1 MSISKLLVVDDS
13 KAIRTFVSR
22 ILSNA
27 GYEVITAVDGFQALE
42 KMAEEPSLMLL
53 DVAMPGLDGYGVCEE
68 LRQGG
73 TELPIVFLTSIQ
85 SKALELLGKEYGAYL
100 NKPVHENE
108 LLHVVKE
115 QLALANA

>member
-53 DVAMPGLDGYGVCEE
+53 DVAMPGLDGYGVVRRASPRWYRTANC
-68 LRQGG
+68 
-73 TELPIVFLTSIQ
+73 FS
-85 SKALELLGKEYGAYL
+85 YL
-100 NKPVHENE
+100 DTIEST
-108 LLHVVKE
+108 
-115 QLALANA
+115 